1 MFDTLEKGIQIG
13 DQHNAS
19 YTEIRAEDMIVTFI
33 GYSDGR
39 IDNLNYRF
47 RSGVACRALCDG
59 MWGFACGQIE
69 DVALLMEK
77 ACSLAQAAAQY
88 RKDHITLQEITP
100 CEDTVKKSYKIPIQD
115 VSSEEK
121 INRLD
126 NLYTHIKAHDERIK
140 AVTLKYTD
148 SHGWKYLLTN
158 EGTRIKQEMG
168 HIYNYC
174 WVTAKEQDTLTAAR
188 DTIGTSEK
196 GYEFFNDEPV
206 EKISQRIANRVLLQ
220 IEGTAP
226 RRGTFPCVL
235 GPRVVGTLAHE
246 ALGHLAEADLTVN
259 SSFHGKLGEK
269 IASEV
274 TMVDAPIPD
283 TFGRQAYDDE
293 GVPMQRV
300 DLIKKGIFSGM
311 LTDREYAH
319 TTGLPVCGAARAES
333 FLFPTLIRMRNTFF
347 DAGDFSDEELFEGID
362 FGYYCVDYRGGQAEL
377 NSSFQIGI
385 QEGFEIRDGEIGAP
399 IKDLA
404 ISGLATEMLFTIEG
418 VGKELEFESG
428 YCGKGQIA
436 AVSSGGP
443 NMRVGKGGIL
453 FGGR

>member
-1 MFDTLEKGIQIG
+1 MFERLEKGIQVG
-13 DQHNAS
+13 EQHNAS
-19 YTEIRAEDMIVTFI
+19 YTEIRAEDMVLTFI
-33 GYSDGR
+33 GYADGR

-47 RSGVACRALCDG
+47 RSGVACRVLCEG
-59 MWGFACGQIE
+59 MWGFACGQVE
-69 DVALLMEK
+69 EVSSLVEK
-77 ACSLAQAAAQY
+77 ACNLAKAAAHY
-88 RKDHITLQEITP
+88 RKEHITLQEITP
-100 CEDTVKKSYKIPIQD
+100 HEDTVKKSYKIPIQD
-115 VSSEEK
+115 VSGEEK
-121 INRLD
+121 ISRLD
-126 NLYTHIKAHDERIK
+126 ALYNAIKSYDKRIK
-140 AVTLKYTD
+140 AVTIKYTD
-148 SHGWKYLLTN
+148 SHGWKFLLTN
-158 EGTRIKQEMG
+158 EGTRLKQEMG
-168 HIYNYC
+168 HIFNYC
-174 WVTAKEQDTLTAAR
+174 WVTAHENDTLTAAR
-188 DTIGTSEK
+188 DTIGSSER
-196 GYEFFNDEPV
+196 GYEFFEEESV

-220 IEGTAP
+220 IEGKSP
-226 RRGTFPCVL
+226 RKGSFPCVL

-259 SSFHGKLGEK
+259 SSFQGGLGKR

-274 TMVDAPIPD
+274 TMVDAPVPD
-283 TFGRQAYDDE
+283 TFGMQAYDDE
-293 GVPMQRV
+293 GVPMQQV

-311 LTDREYAH
+311 LTDREYAQK
-319 TTGLPVCGAARAES
+319 TGLPVCGAARAES

-347 DAGDFSDEELFEGID
+347 KPGDLSEEELFEGID

-418 VGKELEFESG
+418 LGKDLEFESG

-443 NMRVGKGGIL
+443 NMRVGRGGIL